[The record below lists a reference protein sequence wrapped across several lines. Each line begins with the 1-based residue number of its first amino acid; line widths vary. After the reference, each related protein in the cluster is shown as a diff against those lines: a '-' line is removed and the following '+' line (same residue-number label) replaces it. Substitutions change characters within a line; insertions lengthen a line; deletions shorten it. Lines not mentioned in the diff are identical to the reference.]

1 MVSLQRAT
9 ARRQRWRIQ
18 RRRGSEQ
25 GDRGRKRM
33 RRRRWERFEAGNSS
47 SIREQPAN
55 HWEHLAGTT
64 DFTEITS
71 RSRI

>member
-25 GDRGRKRM
+25 GDRGRK